1 MLLLIAM
8 WRAGGYLPDDETKLA
23 RIARGQVSDAV
34 MAFFSKCEAN
44 ADGLLKLTQKRL
56 LAEVGKA
63 RAKSIARSEAGKAGA
78 EAKALKHK
86 ETTQANAK
94 ANAQAKVQHSPEPEP
109 LATNVAKR
117 EARAH
122 QLPKNWW
129 PTENHFFEG
138 EKLGFNDSE
147 VEGMGEDMR
156 CWAWGKGEARKDWG
170 RVFSGWMRRER
181 KNHRGGAPPK
191 EKHFRNV
198 VQEYINEVDNKHGN
212 SRRARC

>member
-1 MLLLIAM
+1 MQLWIADFLGDTLHLTSEEIGQYMLLLMAM
-8 WRAGGYLPDDETKLA
+8 WRAGGYLPADETKLS
-23 RIARGQVSDAV
+23 RIARGPVSDAV
-34 MAFFSKCEAN
+34 MGFFSKCEAN

-56 LAEVGKA
+56 LAEVSKA

-86 ETTQANAK
+86 EPPQANAK

-117 EARAH
+117 VSRAH
-122 QLPKNWW
+122 QLPQDWW

-147 VEGMGEDMR
+147 VEGMGED
-156 CWAWGKGEARKDWG
+156 K
-170 RVFSGWMRRER
+170 
-181 KNHRGGAPPK
+181 
-191 EKHFRNV
+191 
-198 VQEYINEVDNKHGN
+198 
-212 SRRARC
+212 